1 MGPEFNDLFNRYFR
15 DKPDKVR
22 RHNSVGFDLVL
33 TPISLSCSARSFL
46 EVWYPQ
52 RMPYKYSSPLPAY
65 ADHTL
70 LPPGKYFTMF
80 QYLEYPASRGK
91 VRSDSRRFR

>member
-1 MGPEFNDLFNRYFR
+1 MGPEFNELFDRYFR

-22 RHNSVGFDLVL
+22 RHNSIRLDLVL
-33 TPISLSCSARSFL
+33 TLVSLSCSDRSFL
-46 EVWYPQ
+46 EVWLFIIKITRILIPF
-52 RMPYKYSSPLPAY
+52 PAY

-91 VRSDSRRFR
+91 VWLDNHCVR